1 GEQGGALHRQC
12 LGQCGQRPG
21 DIGAAGGI
29 LALLLGHRRGARDRT
44 VQQRDQIGA
53 IEVVD
58 ARRGRGVLL
67 GAAQPDRPAPAQ
79 RRRATGSEQQA
90 RGGHQQS
97 ASRRPQGGGTGA
109 GERGHRMILA
119 PWPARGGDHGARPL
133 SWCQC
138 VRARRA
144 VVPGTHTQEEV
155 CAMSTAD
162 SHAALHEAAT
172 RVLAEHDLVLEE
184 LVVRRESGTTR
195 ARLVVDLPEE
205 RTGSADLDTVAE
217 ASSALST
224 LTDADDS
231 LLGPALRGERTG
243 SADLA
248 PVAEASPALSP
259 LPEADAGRLGPGP
272 PVLAPTPPGVE
283 RKLTEARHFRRARG
297 RLVILRTR
305 DGVEHR
311 ARIL

>member
-1 GEQGGALHRQC
+1 
-12 LGQCGQRPG
+12 
-21 DIGAAGGI
+21 
-29 LALLLGHRRGARDRT
+29 
-44 VQQRDQIGA
+44 
-53 IEVVD
+53 
-58 ARRGRGVLL
+58 
-67 GAAQPDRPAPAQ
+67 
-79 RRRATGSEQQA
+79 
-90 RGGHQQS
+90 
-97 ASRRPQGGGTGA
+97 
-109 GERGHRMILA
+109 
-119 PWPARGGDHGARPL
+119 
-133 SWCQC
+133 
-138 VRARRA
+138 
-144 VVPGTHTQEEV
+144 
-155 CAMSTAD
+155 MSTAD

-231 LLGPALRGERTG
+231 LLGP
-243 SADLA
+243 
-248 PVAEASPALSP
+248 
-259 LPEADAGRLGPGP
+259 GPS
-272 PVLAPTPPGVE
+272 VLELTTPGVE

-311 ARIL
+311 ARILAVSPSQEVTLRPEAGRDDRGRPLKLPKRTPDRLEIPVTEIETAQVQIEFNPPADLEQLLAQADPTAPKES